1 MKIKLCLLAVTFLI
15 LGCNFGINNSD
26 KNLVVDGSENVVDK
40 LRHVVLFKFKESST
54 STDIQNIELA
64 FDEMIP
70 KIPEIKDFER
80 GINNSPENLNKGFT
94 HCYLFTFNSEED
106 RDEYLTHPAHLALLD
121 ILIPHIEDG
130 LVVDYWTNKL

>member
-1 MKIKLCLLAVTFLI
+1 MMKIKLFFLAVTFLI
-15 LGCNFGINNSD
+15 LGCNYGSNNSD
-26 KNLVVDGSENVVDK
+26 KKLVMDESEKVVDK

-54 STDIQNIELA
+54 TTDIQNIELA

-80 GINNSPENLNKGFT
+80 GINNSPEKLNKGFT
-94 HCYLFTFNSEED
+94 HCYLFTFNSEKD

-121 ILIPHIEDG
+121 ILIPHIEDS
-130 LVVDYWTNKL
+130 LVVDYWTK